1 MTRSAAAWALRRAVR
16 LAIGT
21 CLVALILATT
31 LSGDA
36 AERFATTAYLAA
48 IFTAIALIVQR
59 FVPEPAAES
68 RAAPAAPFPA
78 FLTYSVGIVVLVS
91 VVAALVSLPGAEALT
106 IALCLAAVG
115 AAALARS
122 GALAALNASLL
133 RGGGLLGASRYAAL
147 VAVLAMLFA
156 AVAGGDVAEILA
168 QSAYRLM
175 LFATVF
181 IVASL
186 LLPSSTGDSVR
197 AIWLRVT
204 ALQDRGT
211 LVAAAAAVGAMICA
225 SVVPA
230 PFSEPF
236 AVAAYAAALCAA
248 VGVAIECRR
257 LQD

>member
-1 MTRSAAAWALRRAVR
+1 LTRSAAAWALRRAVR

-21 CLVALILATT
+21 CIVALILATT

-36 AERFATTAYLAA
+36 AERFATTAYLAV
-48 IFTAIALIVQR
+48 IFSAIALIVQR

-68 RAAPAAPFPA
+68 RTVPPAPFPT
-78 FLTYSVGIVVLVS
+78 FLTYSIGIVVLVS
-91 VVAALVSLPGAEALT
+91 VVAALVSQPGAEALT

-115 AAALARS
+115 AAVLARS
-122 GALAALNASLL
+122 GTLAALNAALL
-133 RGGGLLGASRYAAL
+133 RGGGLLGASRYAAFL
-147 VAVLAMLFA
+147 AVLAIPFA
-156 AVAGGDVAEILA
+156 AFAGGDVAEILA
-168 QSAYRLM
+168 QVVYRLM
-175 LFATVF
+175 LFAAVC
-181 IVASL
+181 ILASL

-211 LVAAAAAVGAMICA
+211 LVAAAVAVGAMICA

-248 VGVAIECRR
+248 AGVAIECRR